1 MALASGPCKTTMKKM
16 HKTLKNILIECNK
29 VAVRH
34 ELNLLLNSDK
44 LIGMNGPHK
53 AGNFSDH
60 KMF

>member
-1 MALASGPCKTTMKKM
+1 MALASGPWNTTMKKM
-16 HKTLKNILIECNK
+16 HK